1 MRVRE
6 RELTLYICVYIR
18 CVYFMYSYLKKQEDI
33 ILFLP
38 DSRSSIYF
46 VAVCKATDSV
56 SSSFICFAGYLLP
69 MVFYLLVCIR
79 DLGKLNL
86 ALVV

>member
-56 SSSFICFAGYLLP
+56 SSSLIFHMFCRILTSHGFLSPRVYQRFGQA
-69 MVFYLLVCIR
+69 
-79 DLGKLNL
+79 
-86 ALVV
+86 